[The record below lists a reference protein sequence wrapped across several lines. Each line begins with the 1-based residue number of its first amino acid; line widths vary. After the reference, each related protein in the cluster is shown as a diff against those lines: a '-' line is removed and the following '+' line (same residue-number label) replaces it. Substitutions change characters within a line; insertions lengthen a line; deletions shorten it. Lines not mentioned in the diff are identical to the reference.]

1 MKLKPEWEEN
11 LRRIVVALGTGLEG
25 LIAKIKSARQARS
38 LPKVT
43 PVMAIEGQISTSK
56 IKELSQHVSLRLLGE
71 MMPTLVDKS
80 VLLIGESVAAA
91 VPLCKDKGTS
101 TLMEVELGASESPL
115 ADGDESLRI
124 HCIPQKLGVRGN
136 SFDAVVAL
144 LATPFQG
151 EVEQVFKELARTLVM
166 GGDFLVADFH
176 PFGLYAKRGSRRI
189 RASVAHGIADYY
201 RMARDLGIDIT
212 DCREGYCDEKS
223 SAFFITP
230 EEKQVYRSLKDSPLV
245 IAFRGRKMGNIK

>member
-11 LRRIVVALGTGLEG
+11 LRRFVVTLGKGIEG
-25 LIAKIKSARQARS
+25 LIDKVKSERLARNM
-38 LPKVT
+38 PKVT
-43 PVMAIEGQISTSK
+43 PVMGIEGQISTSK

-71 MMPTLVDKS
+71 MMPALVDKS
-80 VLLIGESVAAA
+80 VLLIGECVAAA

-124 HCIPQKLGVRGN
+124 HCVPQKLGVPNN

-151 EVEQVFKELARTLVM
+151 ELEQVFRELTRTLVT

-176 PFGLYAKRGSRRI
+176 PFGLYAKRGSRRM
-189 RASVAHGIADYY
+189 RASFAHGVAEYY
-201 RMARDLGIDIT
+201 RIAQELGITIT
-212 DCREGYCDEKS
+212 DCREGYCDDKAA
-223 SAFFITP
+223 AFFVTP
-230 EEKQVYRSLKDSPLV
+230 EEKQIYRGIKDTPLV
-245 IAFRGRKMGNIK
+245 ITFRGRKMGTTK